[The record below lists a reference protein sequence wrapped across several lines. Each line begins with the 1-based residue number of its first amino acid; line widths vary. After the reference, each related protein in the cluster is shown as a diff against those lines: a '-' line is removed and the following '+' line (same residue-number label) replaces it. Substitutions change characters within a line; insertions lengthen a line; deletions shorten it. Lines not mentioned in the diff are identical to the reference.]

1 MSEARDPQAGDTI
14 SIPPDSSHAK
24 TVKVDTE
31 APGPGVGA
39 PPSAPTLDVNP
50 GERGPAVAETKVALT
65 PSVNKTAD
73 MTSPSIGA
81 TLDTPSSVN
90 WKMTTGGFTTDAGS
104 GAIGAFAD
112 DEKTDEG
119 SSNQVPARGRRSS
132 PLWPAVQGYEIIA
145 EIGRGGMGVVYK
157 ARHVRLGRLVALKM
171 ILAGAHASAEQIAR
185 FHIEARAVA
194 QIQHPGIVQIH
205 EDGDHEGLPY
215 FSLEF
220 VTGGSL
226 AQLIGGKPQP
236 PRAAAAMVMQ
246 LCHAMAEAHASGVI
260 HRDLKPAN
268 VLLTLDGK
276 PKITDFGL
284 AKQMEGDSQQTRTGA
299 IMGTPSYMAPEQAW
313 GQTHEIGPLSDQYAL
328 GVILYEMLVGRPP
341 FQGATA
347 VETLELARNQEPVPP
362 TRLQPKVP
370 TDLETICLKAL
381 QKEPAKRFPD
391 AAAMAADLRR
401 FLDGEPIVARPV
413 GAPERLWRWCKRNP
427 RVAGLAAVVVL
438 MGFAITAGSA
448 VFAASLNALNRE
460 LAKSNRDEASA
471 RELAQTNERTAIK
484 AKNEAIAAT
493 KAEAEAREKEK
504 QAREKEK
511 KAREKAEAL
520 VQGAFAQNRNALEA
534 QRVLSVL
541 LNQRLLSIQGTQSLR
556 EELINTTLTG
566 LEATIA
572 SLEQL
577 GTVARDKKGFALGTR
592 TLAGINQRA
601 GLIAMEYGK
610 YDETARYFR
619 RMDELAEQLAAAD
632 PDALEPQKVKASVK
646 ATFGDFQMDRI
657 GDAVAALE
665 FFDQAL
671 VLRRQWL
678 AREPASDEAKR
689 GVANT
694 LGAIAR
700 ARLLLGDPAKARD
713 NYREEIGLR
722 DQFSPELADQLEVR
736 RERAGL
742 SDKLGD
748 LSISL
753 GESRTARQHFEQAL
767 ALRREIAAQNRDETQ
782 AQRDVLLSLQKIGNH
797 ELIYS
802 RDPKIAR
809 QYYQEAL
816 EGFLLRQKAD
826 PAAVREKADV
836 ALAHYYVGT
845 ADLRAGNRK
854 SAMTHYRECRNIREE
869 LAKDPRAKI
878 SLLDLMLAL
887 ARTGDH
893 GRASEIAEAM
903 IKVPPLDARIYF
915 HSACGFALSAGAA
928 ASLPPSAES
937 ARRIRHYTA
946 RASTPFASPSN
957 AAGKAPRKLR
967 RTQISTR
974 SAPIRSSWPCSISSG
989 RRGREDGIINL
1000 HHRKKS

>member
-1 MSEARDPQAGDTI
+1 MSEARDPRAGDTI
-14 SIPPDSSHAK
+14 PIPPGSSRAETVAVDS
-24 TVKVDTE
+24 V
-31 APGPGVGA
+31 APVSGLGA
-39 PPSAPTLDVNP
+39 PPAAQTLGFNP
-50 GERGPAVAETKVALT
+50 GERGPAVAETEVA
-65 PSVNKTAD
+65 PKPRVNQTVE
-73 MTSPSIGA
+73 MPSPSMGE
-81 TLDTPSSVN
+81 TLEPSSSVHS
-90 WKMTTGGFTTDAGS
+90 KMASGGFPTDAGS
-104 GAIGAFAD
+104 GAVGVCAD
-112 DEKTDEG
+112 DEETDEG
-119 SSNQVPARGRRSS
+119 AATRDPARGRWSS
-132 PLWPAVQGYEIIA
+132 PLGPALPGYEIIA

-157 ARHVRLGRLVALKM
+157 ARHLRLDRLVALKM

-194 QIQHPGIVQIH
+194 QIQHAGIVQIH

-220 VTGGSL
+220 VPGGSL
-226 AQLIGGKPQP
+226 AQLIGGRPQP
-236 PRAAAAMVMQ
+236 PRAAAAMVME
-246 LCHAMAEAHASGVI
+246 LCRAMAEAHARGII

-313 GQTHEIGPLSDQYAL
+313 GRTHEIGPLSDQYAL

-391 AAAMAADLRR
+391 AAAMAADLRS
-401 FLDGEPIVARPV
+401 FLDGKPIVARPV
-413 GAPERLWRWCKRNP
+413 GTLERLWRWSKRNP
-427 RVAGLAAVVVL
+427 RVAGLAAAVVL
-438 MGFAITAGSA
+438 MGLAITAGSA
-448 VFAASLNALNRE
+448 AFIVSLETLNGE
-460 LAKSNRDEASA
+460 LAKSYRDEANA
-471 RELAQTNERTAIK
+471 REIAQTNERRAIE

-493 KAEAEAREKEK
+493 KAEAAAREKEK
-504 QAREKEK
+504 Q
-511 KAREKAEAL
+511 AREKAEAL
-520 VQGAFAQNRNALEA
+520 VQGAFAQNRHALEA

-541 LNQRLLSIQGTQSLR
+541 LNQRLLAIQGTQGLR

-566 LEATIA
+566 LEATMA

-577 GTVARDKKGFALGTR
+577 GTVARDKEGFALGTR

-601 GLIAMEYGK
+601 GQIAMEYGK

-646 ATFGDFQMDRI
+646 ATLGDFQMDQI
-657 GDAVAALE
+657 GDAQAALK

-671 VLRRQWL
+671 ALRRQWL
-678 AREPASDEAKR
+678 AREPASDDAKR
-689 GVANT
+689 AVANM

-700 ARLLLGDPAKARD
+700 ARLLLGEPAKARAR
-713 NYREEIGLR
+713 YREELALR
-722 DQFSPELADQLEVR
+722 DQRTPEVADQVEAR

-742 SDKLGD
+742 VDKLGD
-748 LSISL
+748 LSASL
-753 GESRTARQHFEQAL
+753 GEPRAALEHFQQAL
-767 ALRREIAAQNRDETQ
+767 ALRRQIAEDNRDETQ
-782 AQRDVLLSLQKIGNH
+782 AQRDVLLSLEKVGNH

-802 RDPKIAR
+802 RDPKSAR
-809 QYYQEAL
+809 QHYQEAL
-816 EGFLLRQKAD
+816 DRFLERLKAE
-826 PAAVREKADV
+826 PASVLAKMDV
-836 ALAHYYVGT
+836 ALAHYYVAT
-845 ADLRAGNRK
+845 ADLRAGDRD
-854 SAMTHYRECRNIREE
+854 SAIAHYRACRDIREV
-869 LAKDPRAKI
+869 LAKDPQAKLR
-878 SLLDLMLAL
+878 SLDLMLAL

-903 IKVPPLDARIYF
+903 IKEPPLDARIYF

-928 ASLPPSAES
+928 ASSPPSAES
-937 ARRIRHYTA
+937 RQQVRHYTD
-946 RASTPFASPSN
+946 RAVDA
-957 AAGKAPRKLR
+957 LR
-967 RTQISTR
+967 LALKRGWR
-974 SAPIRSSWPCSISSG
+974 SAAEVATDPDLDPIRADPDFVALL
-989 RRGREDGIINL
+989 EEF
-1000 HHRKKS
+1000 RKTGP